1 MSTVSMPT
9 EMLSFVISMTL
20 SPSTY
25 ALKPVAALCAVI
37 WLEAKVV
44 IREVTKVASK
54 VMDRA
59 KVLEA
64 LATTG
69 VAMVEEAA
77 AIAVAAAISITTMV
91 AIMAE
96 VVTAVARIME
106 LVAILTLSR
115 AVGQATIRWE
125 EEEVVVV

>member
-1 MSTVSMPT
+1 MSTASMPT
-9 EMLSFVISMTL
+9 ETLSCATSMTPSL
-20 SPSTY
+20 STY
-25 ALKPVAALCAVI
+25 ALKPVAVLCAVI

-44 IREVTKVASK
+44 IREVTKAESK
-54 VMDRA
+54 VMDKTKA
-59 KVLEA
+59 VEA

-69 VAMVEEAA
+69 AAMVEEAA
-77 AIAVAAAISITTMV
+77 AIAVAVAISITTTVATMV
-91 AIMAE
+91 E

-115 AVGQATIRWE
+115 AADQATIRWV

>member
-1 MSTVSMPT
+1 MPT
-9 EMLSFVISMTL
+9 EMLSCVTSMTPSL
-20 SPSTY
+20 STY

-44 IREVTKVASK
+44 IREVTKAASK

-59 KVLEA
+59 KAVEV
-64 LATTG
+64 LATNG
-69 VAMVEEAA
+69 VAMVEEAV
-77 AIAVAAAISITTMV
+77 AIAVAVAISITTIV
-91 AIMAE
+91 ATMAE
-96 VVTAVARIME
+96 VVTAVAKIMD

-115 AVGQATIRWE
+115 AAGQATIRWE

>member
-9 EMLSFVISMTL
+9 EMLSCVTSMTPSL
-20 SPSTY
+20 STY

-44 IREVTKVASK
+44 IREVTKAASK

-59 KVLEA
+59 KAVEA

-77 AIAVAAAISITTMV
+77 AIAVAVAISITTIV
-91 AIMAE
+91 ATMAE
-96 VVTAVARIME
+96 VVTAVAKIMD

-115 AVGQATIRWE
+115 VAGQATIRWE

>member
-9 EMLSFVISMTL
+9 EMLSCVTSMTPSL
-20 SPSTY
+20 STY

-44 IREVTKVASK
+44 IREVTKAASK

-59 KVLEA
+59 KAVEV
-64 LATTG
+64 LATNG
-69 VAMVEEAA
+69 VAMVEEAV
-77 AIAVAAAISITTMV
+77 AIAVAVAISITTIV
-91 AIMAE
+91 ATMAE
-96 VVTAVARIME
+96 VVTAVAKIMD

-115 AVGQATIRWE
+115 AAGQATIRWE